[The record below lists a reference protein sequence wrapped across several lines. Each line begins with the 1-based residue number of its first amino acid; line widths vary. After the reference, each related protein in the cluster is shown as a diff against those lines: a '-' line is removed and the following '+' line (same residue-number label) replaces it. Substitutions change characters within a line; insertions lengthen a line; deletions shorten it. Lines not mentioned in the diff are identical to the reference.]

1 MNETYLLRYDRQNN
15 VIRNERVQEYQ
26 REVLMDKINKRIEQ
40 VDKMFKDKEKI
51 NIERIQVQNNMREKN
66 KI

>member
-1 MNETYLLRYDRQNN
+1 MK
-15 VIRNERVQEYQ
+15 EYQ
-26 REVLMDKINKRIEQ
+26 REVLMDKINKRIEKI
-40 VDKMFKDKEKI
+40 DKMFKDKEKI